1 MGSDQ
6 VGDNLWKS
14 SITNQLLLTACAP
27 VVGTLHRGMPP
38 IPPLRLCVQDNYP
51 ELMYKTLIINA
62 PTTFRVLWA
71 MVRHLMDARTQ
82 AKIEV
87 RVIRGRW

>member
-1 MGSDQ
+1 MGTSC
-6 VGDNLWKS
+6 GHTSLGHAS
-14 SITNQLLLTACAP
+14 YPSLST
-27 VVGTLHRGMPP
+27 
-38 IPPLRLCVQDNYP
+38 CVQDNYP

-87 RVIRGRW
+87 RVIQGPW

>member
-1 MGSDQ
+1 MFRSSV
-6 VGDNLWKS
+6 VGHYLIHDHRHGLRCKFLTVVTRT
-14 SITNQLLLTACAP
+14 SIPLLLS
-27 VVGTLHRGMPP
+27 HD
-38 IPPLRLCVQDNYP
+38 VQDNYP

-87 RVIRGRW
+87 RRL